1 MQQRTIGIM
10 AHVDAGKTTL
20 AEAVLFRTGEIR
32 KQGRVD
38 HGDSWMDT
46 NDIER
51 SRGITIFSAQAQFTL
66 GDTVFTM
73 LDTPGHTDFAAETER
88 VMQVLDCAVLVISG
102 TDGVQSH
109 TRTLWSLLERYHVP
123 VILFVNKMDLSDRTE
138 TALIQELQGRLSQGC
153 VQFDTDYDVLCEQAA
168 GCSES
173 LMTAYFD
180 DGTLSAGALRN
191 AVRERILFPVCFGS
205 ARTLKGVGEFLR
217 ILEEYVPEPLRL
229 PDFGAQVFKIS
240 TDAKGGRLT
249 FLKVQGG
256 VLKNRDELTY
266 TGSDHQPHTEKITGI
281 RFYSGAK
288 YTPAD
293 EAETG
298 AVCAVTGLT
307 AAYAGMG
314 LGACQDSA
322 AAYLTPVMRYQA
334 LLPEGLAP
342 QEALAAFR
350 MLEAE
355 DPQLHVSWDVH
366 TRTIFVQL
374 MGTVQLEVL
383 TRLLSDRFGYD
394 VTFDSGTVTYRET
407 IAEAVEGVGH
417 YEPLRHYAEVHLL
430 MEPLPAGSGLQYA
443 TQCSEDELD
452 RNWQRLI
459 LTHLQE
465 KEHIGALTG
474 SPITDM
480 KLTLVSGR
488 AHLKH
493 TEGGD
498 FRQATYRAVRQG
510 LRSAEP
516 VLLEPY
522 FEFTL
527 EIPAE
532 SVGRAMTDLQQ
543 RSAAF
548 SPPELFGETAVL
560 TGSGPVAGLNGYT
573 QEVLS
578 YTKGRGSLTVEFSGY
593 RPCHNAEEVVQRI
606 GYDADA
612 DLENSADS
620 VFCAH
625 GAGYLVNWAEVPM
638 YMHLPAML
646 PHRYDFAEEQQPA
659 AERPRQSAQ
668 PAGEDELM
676 AIFERTYGKINREPQ
691 KAMRRD
697 RREEAQRETRV
708 KAAPLPEKEYLL
720 VDGYN
725 IIFAWDELKRLAAD
739 DLSHARDRLLE
750 ILQNYQGYKRCE
762 VILVFDAYKLK
773 GHGREIEQQGN
784 ISVVYTKEAETADSY
799 IERVSKQLLKD
810 NRVRVATSD
819 GLEQLIILG
828 NGAMRISARE
838 FLAEVRAAEAEI
850 REICGEPPRAFH

>member
-1 MQQRTIGIM
+1 MQQRTVGIM

-20 AEAVLFRTGEIR
+20 AEAILFRTGEIR

-38 HGDSWMDT
+38 HGDSWLDT

-66 GDTVFTM
+66 GETVFTL

-138 TALIQELQGRLSQGC
+138 TALIQELQGRLSPGC
-153 VQFDTDYDVLCEQAA
+153 VQFDTDYDTLCEQAA
-168 GCSES
+168 ACSET

-180 DGTLSAGALRN
+180 DGTLTAEALRA
-191 AVRERILFPVCFGS
+191 AVRERVIFPVCFGS
-205 ARTLKGVGEFLR
+205 ARTLKGMDGFLR
-217 ILEEYVPEPLRL
+217 ILQEYVPETVPL

-240 TDAKGGRLT
+240 TDTKGGRLT
-249 FLKVQGG
+249 FLKLRGG
-256 VLKNRDELTY
+256 TLKNRAELTY
-266 TGSDHQPHTEKITGI
+266 TGSDHLPHTEKITGI

-293 EAETG
+293 EAEAG
-298 AVCAVTGLT
+298 AVCAVTGLS

-314 LGACQDSA
+314 LGVCQDSA
-322 AAYLTPVMRYQA
+322 SACLTPVMRYQVH
-334 LLPEGLAP
+334 LPEGLAP

-355 DPQLHVSWDVH
+355 DPQLRVSWDAQ

-383 TRLLSDRFGYD
+383 TKLMSDRFGYA
-394 VTFDSGTVTYRET
+394 VTFGSGAVTYRET
-407 IAEAVEGVGH
+407 IAEAVEGIGH

-443 TQCSEDELD
+443 ARCPEDDLD

-465 KEHIGALTG
+465 KTHVGALTG

-522 FEFTL
+522 YEFTL
-527 EIPAE
+527 EIPSAC
-532 SVGRAMTDLQQ
+532 VGRAMTDLQQ
-543 RSAAF
+543 RSTEF
-548 SPPELFGETAVL
+548 SPPELLGETAVL
-560 TGSGPVAGLNGYT
+560 TGSGPVSELNGYA

-578 YTKGRGSLTVEFSGY
+578 YTKGHGSLTVQVSGY
-593 RPCHNAEEVVQRI
+593 RPCHNTEEVVQRI

-625 GAGYLVNWAEVPM
+625 GAGFLVNWAEVPM
-638 YMHLPAML
+638 HMHLPAML
-646 PHRYDFAEEQQPA
+646 PHRFDFAEEQQPA
-659 AERPRQSAQ
+659 APRPRQSAQ

-697 RREEAQRETRV
+697 RREEAQKETKV
-708 KAAPLPEKEYLL
+708 KVAPPPEKEYLL

-725 IIFAWDELKRLAAD
+725 IIFAWEELKRLAAD

-750 ILQNYQGYKRCE
+750 ILQNYQGYKKCE

-799 IERVSKQLLKD
+799 IERVSKQLLKN

-838 FLAEVRAAEAEI
+838 FLAEIRAAEAEI
-850 REICGEPPRAFH
+850 REIIGES

>member
-1 MQQRTIGIM
+1 VKTLQQRTIGIM

-46 NDIER
+46 NDIEK
-51 SRGITIFSAQAQFTL
+51 SRGITIFSSQAQFTL
-66 GDTVFTM
+66 GETVFTM

-109 TRTLWSLLERYHVP
+109 TRTLWSLLERYQVP
-123 VILFVNKMDLSDRTE
+123 VIVFVNKMDLSDRTK
-138 TALIQELQGRLSQGC
+138 TALIQELQGRLSAGC
-153 VQFDTDYDVLCEQAA
+153 VRFDTDYEIMCEQAA
-168 GCSES
+168 GCDEQ
-173 LMTAYFD
+173 LMTEFFD
-180 DGTLSAGALRN
+180 EGTLQKETLCSAIRS
-191 AVRERILFPVCFGS
+191 RIIFPVCFGS
-205 ARTLKGVGEFLR
+205 ARTLKGLEQFLR
-217 ILEEYVPEPLRL
+217 ILEEYAPQKNSL

-240 TDAKGGRLT
+240 TDAKGNRLT
-249 FLKVQGG
+249 FLKICGG
-256 VLKNRDELTY
+256 ELKNRSELSY
-266 TGSDHQPHTEKITGI
+266 TGSDHQSHTEKITGI

-288 YTPAD
+288 YTSAD
-293 EAETG
+293 SAETG
-298 AVCAVTGLT
+298 AVCAVTGLSY
-307 AAYAGMG
+307 AYAGMG
-314 LGACQDSA
+314 IGSCRDSA
-322 AAYLTPVMRYQA
+322 QAYLTPVMQYRA
-334 LLPEGLAP
+334 LLPDGLAP

-350 MLEAE
+350 ILETE
-355 DPQLHVSWDVH
+355 DPQLHVSWDAH
-366 TRTIFVQL
+366 TRTIFVRL
-374 MGTVQLEVL
+374 MGIVQLEVL
-383 TRLLSDRFGYD
+383 VRLLHDRFGYD
-394 VTFDSGTVTYRET
+394 ITFDSGNVTYRET
-407 IAEAVEGVGH
+407 IAEAVEGIGH

-430 MEPLPAGSGLQYA
+430 MEPLPSGSGIQYA

-465 KEHIGALTG
+465 KEHIGVLTG
-474 SPITDM
+474 SPISDM
-480 KLTLVSGR
+480 KLTLVCGR

-510 LRSAEP
+510 LRSAES
-516 VLLEPY
+516 VLLEPFY
-522 FEFTL
+522 QFTL
-527 EIPAE
+527 EIPSE
-532 SVGRAMTDLQQ
+532 CIGRAMSDLQQ
-543 RSAAF
+543 RSTVF
-548 SPPELFGETAVL
+548 SQPELFGGTAVL
-560 TGSGPVAGLNGYT
+560 TGNGPVSELNDYT

-578 YTKGRGSLTVEFSGY
+578 YTKGQGSFTVQFDGY
-593 RPCHNAEEVVQRI
+593 RPCHNAEEVIERT
-606 GYDADA
+606 GYSADN
-612 DLENSADS
+612 DLENTADS
-620 VFCAH
+620 VFCSH
-625 GAGYLVNWAEVPM
+625 GAGYLVNWAEVPFC
-638 YMHLPAML
+638 MHLPAML
-646 PHRYDFAEEQQPA
+646 PHRYEFAEEQQPA
-659 AERPRQSAQ
+659 APRARPQAQ
-668 PAGEDELM
+668 QAGEDELM
-676 AIFERTYGKINREPQ
+676 AIFERTYGRINREPR

-697 RREEAQRETRV
+697 RREEVQHETRV

-725 IIFAWDELKRLAAD
+725 IIFAWDELKQYAAG

-799 IERVSKQLLKD
+799 IERVSKQLLKKH
-810 NRVRVATSD
+810 RVRVATSD

-838 FLAEVRAAEAEI
+838 FLAEVRSVEAEI
-850 REICGEPPRAFH
+850 RAIIGK